1 MIITSNLKGKTMNWL
16 SNTINQIQNILSSKK
31 EVETTDFSSLK
42 VVELKAMAKEKG
54 LKGYNKMRKAELVEA
69 LKTNA

>member
-1 MIITSNLKGKTMNWL
+1 MNWFT
-16 SNTINQIQNILSSKK
+16 NTINQIQNMLSGKK

-42 VVELKAMAKEKG
+42 VVELKALAKESG

-69 LKTNA
+69 LQTNTWE

>member
-1 MIITSNLKGKTMNWL
+1 MNWL

-42 VVELKAMAKEKG
+42 VVELKALAKEKG
-54 LKGYNKMRKAELVEA
+54 LKGYNKLRKADLVEA
-69 LKTNA
+69 LRASV

>member
-1 MIITSNLKGKTMNWL
+1 MNWL

-42 VVELKAMAKEKG
+42 VVELKALAKEKG

-69 LKTNA
+69 LQASV